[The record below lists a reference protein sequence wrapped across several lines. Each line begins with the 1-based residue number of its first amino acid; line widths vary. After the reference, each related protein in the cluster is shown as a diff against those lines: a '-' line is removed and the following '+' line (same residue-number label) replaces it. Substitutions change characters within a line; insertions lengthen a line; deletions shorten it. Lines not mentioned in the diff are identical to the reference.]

1 MEFLER
7 IGDFINS
14 FLGAVER
21 FITRMFGAANERMV
35 RKIGFDRRGE
45 KVNIVPGSILDRINQ
60 LEPTYQNMSDAELQG
75 TTTRL
80 RARLKQGETLDDVL
94 PEAFA
99 AVRESGRRHLRMRHY
114 DVQMVGGY
122 VLHKGMIAEMMTG

>member
-35 RKIGFDRRGE
+35 R
-45 KVNIVPGSILDRINQ
+45 
-60 LEPTYQNMSDAELQG
+60 
-75 TTTRL
+75 
-80 RARLKQGETLDDVL
+80 
-94 PEAFA
+94 
-99 AVRESGRRHLRMRHY
+99 
-114 DVQMVGGY
+114 
-122 VLHKGMIAEMMTG
+122 